1 MNKIDFLC
9 VGVQKA
15 GTTTLHNVL
24 GQHPQLCLPQKKETH
39 FFSDEDIYNKGTSHY
54 LKYFNDSKP
63 YRFYGEVDPEYSYF
77 VESAERIFNTFGRI
91 KIIFILRNP
100 IDRAYSHYLMTKRR
114 GLENLSFEEAMDKES
129 YRINNKKDKMH
140 YSYRSRGFYL
150 EQLLTYEQY
159 FGRENIKVL
168 LFEEFIEKTKES
180 VIDIAN
186 FIGLSDFEYE
196 IEKVSNP
203 ASEPRFKKVQK
214 FIHKDSKIKKSLGSL
229 IGSKETKRR
238 IAEYLESLNLKAS
251 NKKKITESTRKNLYL
266 TYYKKEVDNLERKFN
281 LNLTV
286 WKNL

>member
-1 MNKIDFLC
+1 MNKINFLC

-39 FFSDEDIYNKGTSHY
+39 FFSDEDIYHKGTSHY
-54 LKYFNDSKP
+54 LKYFDNSKP
-63 YRFYGEVDPEYSYF
+63 YEFYGEVDPEYSYF
-77 VESAERIFNTFGRI
+77 IESAERIFNTFGRI

-114 GLENLSFEEAMDKES
+114 GLENLSFEDAMDKES
-129 YRINNKKDKMH
+129 DRISNKKDKMH
-140 YSYRSRGFYL
+140 YSYRSRGFYS
-150 EQLLTYEQY
+150 EQLLAYEKY

-168 LFEEFIEKTKES
+168 LFEEFIENTKDI

-186 FIGLSDFEYE
+186 FIGLSDFEYK

-203 ASEPRFKKVQK
+203 ASEPRFKILQK
-214 FIHKDSKIKKSLGSL
+214 FIHKDSIVKKSLGSL

-251 NKKKITESTRKNLYL
+251 DKKKIPDPTRENLYL
-266 TYYKKEVDNLERKFN
+266 AYYKKEIDNLQRKFN
-281 LNLTV
+281 LNIEA
-286 WKNL
+286 WKN